1 MVKYEKRYEML
12 ETTKDTVP
20 GVKITVIP
28 TCRRC
33 HRKLKTPEAVERG
46 MGKVC
51 WEKSQTS
58 PVKKPLFKENKDAK
72 SNSRVQE

>member
-1 MVKYEKRYEML
+1 MVNYTKKYEML
-12 ETTKDTVP
+12 DTDENTVP
-20 GVKITVIP
+20 GVKIIVIP
-28 TCRRC
+28 TCKRC
-33 HRKLKTPEAVERG
+33 HRRLKTPEAIERG

-58 PVKKPLFKENKDAK
+58 PVKKPLFKEDKDAK